1 MKNLHDEIDLKFR
14 TETNYQKSE
23 IKRGYDR
30 IQFLEDKCA
39 AERANRV
46 QSLADYLAPINAQID
61 TNLKDTRQ
69 ERVDR
74 VAAERQILD
83 NLKADARKIEDAIDT
98 EKAERMEM

>member
-46 QSLADYLAPINAQID
+46 QSLAD
-61 TNLKDTRQ
+61 
-69 ERVDR
+69 
-74 VAAERQILD
+74 
-83 NLKADARKIEDAIDT
+83 
-98 EKAERMEM
+98 